1 MQTASSKR
9 QRGHH
14 STRCLNPHPLYEREQ
29 QWKPLP
35 GELGKT
41 FKFCCKRDV
50 SCDPH
55 FVHLKQTVGRQ
66 RHFKQIRCHLLNAF
80 FQMCI
85 SRHSLVEGVID
96 LNLDA
101 MAIELS
107 KTKMRDPDTGEWIV
121 VEKLMT
127 VSRISRLINEV
138 IIPFGLAFVQSDG
151 DEADP
156 HHGMVWDKVH
166 RQWFPKVLVLTDDF
180 YRIAGADLDRLNAQR
195 EQQLVF
201 RNQGL
206 SSEDEIITVKIARKR
221 MRQQIFRKSW
231 ELRKSNSVSQRKRN
245 RLAGMTVDERK
256 HEIAKELH
264 RSLPTHELSE
274 LTSAQFNARVW
285 KELHS
290 LGLGVAHPPS
300 SLQ

>member
-1 MQTASSKR
+1 MQTSSKR

-14 STRCLNPHPLYEREQ
+14 STRCLNPKPVYERAAH
-29 QWKPLP
+29 WNPLP

-55 FVHLKQTVGRQ
+55 FVHLKETVGRQ
-66 RHFKQIRCHLLNAF
+66 RHFKQIRRHLLNAF

-85 SRHSLVEGVID
+85 SRHSLVEGIID

-107 KTKMRDPDTGEWIV
+107 KTKMRDPDTCDWIV
-121 VEKLMT
+121 VEEVMT

-156 HHGMVWDKVH
+156 NHGMVWDKVH

-180 YRIAGADLDRLNAQR
+180 YRIAGADLERLNAQR
-195 EQQLVF
+195 EQQLIF

-206 SSEDEIITVKIARKR
+206 SSEDEIITVREARKR

-256 HEIAKELH
+256 HEIAKELNK
-264 RSLPTHELSE
+264 SLPASELKELS
-274 LTSAQFNARVW
+274 SAQFSERVW

>member
-1 MQTASSKR
+1 MQTSSKR

-14 STRCLNPHPLYEREQ
+14 STRCLNPKPVYERAAH
-29 QWKPLP
+29 WNPLP

-66 RHFKQIRCHLLNAF
+66 RHFKQIRRHLLNAF

-85 SRHSLVEGVID
+85 SRHSLVEGIID

-107 KTKMRDPDTGEWIV
+107 KSQMRDPDTGDWII
-121 VEKLMT
+121 VEEVMT

-156 HHGMVWDKVH
+156 NHGMVWDKVH

-195 EQQLVF
+195 EQQLIF

-206 SSEDEIITVKIARKR
+206 SSEDEIITVREARKR

-256 HEIAKELH
+256 HEIAKELNK
-264 RSLPTHELSE
+264 SLPSSELKELS
-274 LTSAQFNARVW
+274 SAQFSERVW

-290 LGLGVAHPPS
+290 LGLGVAHPLS

>member
-1 MQTASSKR
+1 MQTSKR
-9 QRGHH
+9 QRGQH
-14 STRCLNPHPLYEREQ
+14 STRCLNPAPVYERAAN
-29 QWKPLP
+29 WKLLP

-66 RHFKQIRCHLLNAF
+66 RHFKKIRRHLLNAF

-85 SRHSLVEGVID
+85 SRHSLVEGIID
-96 LNLDA
+96 LNLDS

-107 KTKMRDPDTGEWIV
+107 KAQIVDPDTGELIIV
-121 VEKLMT
+121 EEVMT

-138 IIPFGLAFVQSDG
+138 MIPYGLAYVQSDG

-156 HHGMVWDKVH
+156 HNGMVWDKVH
-166 RQWFPKVLVLTDDF
+166 RQWFPKVIVLTDNF
-180 YRIAGADLDRLNAQR
+180 YRIAGADIDKLNIQR
-195 EQQLVF
+195 EQQLIF

-206 SSEDEIITVKIARKR
+206 SDDDEILTVKEARKR
-221 MRQQIFRKSW
+221 MRQQIFRRSW
-231 ELRKSNSVSQRKRN
+231 ELRKNNSVSQRKRN

-256 HEIAKELH
+256 HEIAKELS
-264 RSLPTHELSE
+264 RKLPACELDE
-274 LTSAQFNARVW
+274 LTSVQFNALVW
-285 KELHS
+285 KELHL
-290 LGLGVAHPPS
+290 LGLGVAHPPPP
-300 SLQ
+300 LQ

>member
-1 MQTASSKR
+1 M
-9 QRGHH
+9 
-14 STRCLNPHPLYEREQ
+14 YERAAH
-29 QWKPLP
+29 WNPLP

-66 RHFKQIRCHLLNAF
+66 RHFKQIRRHLLNAF

-85 SRHSLVEGVID
+85 SRHSLVEGIID
-96 LNLDA
+96 LNLDTMA
-101 MAIELS
+101 MELS
-107 KTKMRDPDTGEWIV
+107 KTQMRDPDTGDWII
-121 VEKLMT
+121 VEEVMT

-156 HHGMVWDKVH
+156 NHGMVWDKVH

-195 EQQLVF
+195 EQQLIF

-206 SSEDEIITVKIARKR
+206 SSEYEIITVREARKR

-256 HEIAKELH
+256 HEIAKELNK
-264 RSLPTHELSE
+264 SLPASELKELS
-274 LTSAQFNARVW
+274 SAQFSERVW

>member
-1 MQTASSKR
+1 MQTSSKR

-14 STRCLNPHPLYEREQ
+14 STRCLNPKPAYERAAF
-29 QWKPLP
+29 WNPLP

-55 FVHLKQTVGRQ
+55 FVHLKETVGRQ
-66 RHFKQIRCHLLNAF
+66 RHFKQVRCDLINAF

-85 SRHSLVEGVID
+85 SRHSLVEGIIN

-101 MAIELS
+101 MAMELS
-107 KTKMRDPDTGEWIV
+107 KTQIQDPDTGDWIM
-121 VEKLMT
+121 VEEIMT

-138 IIPFGLAFVQSDG
+138 MIPFGLVFVQSDG

-156 HHGMVWDKVH
+156 NHGMVWDKVH

-180 YRIAGADLDRLNAQR
+180 YRIAGADLERLNAQR
-195 EQQLVF
+195 EQQLIF

-206 SSEDEIITVKIARKR
+206 SSEDEIITVREARKR

-256 HEIAKELH
+256 HEIAKELNK
-264 RSLPTHELSE
+264 SLSASE
-274 LTSAQFNARVW
+274 LKDLSSAQFSERVW
-285 KELHS
+285 KELHL